1 MVKLVNKWLIRM
13 LKQRVI
19 TAAVLLVFFIAVF
32 FAASESVFQLVMAVV
47 AAAAAY
53 EWASLSGH
61 NTRNSQI
68 ISIVTGVVVLV
79 VNGFLVASGFVFF
92 TAWVAFVF
100 WCYVLHK
107 LRTAPVL
114 RSIRSADWL
123 SVIVGSLLLVAT
135 VASMQHLRF
144 HAPNASSWLLLYC
157 MGLVWVMDTG
167 AYFAG
172 KRFGRNKLAPS
183 ISPGKTREG
192 MIGGMA
198 AACSLFLLTALF
210 GRWPEGSLWAVL
222 LASLAA
228 APFSVAGDLYESRIK
243 RAAGAKDSSDLL
255 PGHGGVLDRID
266 GLLPTVPMFTAIYL
280 LLVPAG

>member
-1 MVKLVNKWLIRM
+1 M
-13 LKQRVI
+13 LKQRAL

-47 AAAAAY
+47 AAAATY
-53 EWASLSGH
+53 EWATLSGH
-61 NTRNSQI
+61 NTRVSQI
-68 ISIVTGVVVLV
+68 ASLVVGFIVLM
-79 VNGFLVASGFVFF
+79 VNGFLLQSGFVGF
-92 TAWVAFVF
+92 TAWVALLF
-100 WCYVLHK
+100 WCYAFHK

-123 SVIVGSLLLVAT
+123 SLVIGSCLLIIT
-135 VASMQHLRF
+135 VACMQNLRF
-144 HAPNASSWLLLYC
+144 HAPHASSWLLLYC
-157 MGLVWVMDTG
+157 MALVWVMDTG

-192 MIGGMA
+192 VLGGIA

-210 GRWPEGSLWAVL
+210 GSWPAGALWCVFV
-222 LASLAA
+222 ASLVA

-266 GLLPTVPMFTAIYL
+266 GLLATVPMFTAIYL
-280 LLVPAG
+280 LLVPTG